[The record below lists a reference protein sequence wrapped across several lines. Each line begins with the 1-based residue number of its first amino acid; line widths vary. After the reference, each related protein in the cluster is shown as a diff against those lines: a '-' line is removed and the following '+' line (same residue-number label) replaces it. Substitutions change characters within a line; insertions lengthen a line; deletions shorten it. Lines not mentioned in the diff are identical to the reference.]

1 MFKSINKVVRAL
13 IFADFFLNSAWGF
26 LGPVFAIFIVARIS
40 IGHPLEAAKVA
51 GFASLVYWI
60 IKSLLQIPISK
71 YFDRKHGE
79 RDDYW
84 FMVLGLFLTGLS
96 PFGFLVAF
104 LPWHLYAC
112 QILHAIGMALFVP
125 SWNAIFTRHIDKGK
139 EAFEWAMDSTLLGLG
154 AGIAGGL
161 GGIIVGFFGFNI
173 IFILVG
179 GFSIFS
185 SLFLLTVHK
194 EVLPMDHI
202 FSRSLFLKKR

>member
-1 MFKSINKVVRAL
+1 MLKSINKVVRVL
-13 IFADFFLNSAWGF
+13 IFADFFLGSAWGF

-40 IGHPLEAAKVA
+40 VGDPIQAAKIA
-51 GFASLVYWI
+51 GFASFVYLI
-60 IKSLLQIPISK
+60 TKSFLQIPISK

-96 PFGFLVAF
+96 PFGFLFSF
-104 LPWHLYAC
+104 LAWHLYAC
-112 QILHAIGMALFVP
+112 QILHAIGMALFIP

-139 EAFEWAMDSTLLGLG
+139 EAFEWGMDSTLMGLG

-161 GGIIVGFFGFNI
+161 GGIMVAFFGFNI

-179 GFSIFS
+179 SFSIFS
-185 SLFLLTVHK
+185 SLILLTVHK
-194 EVLPMDHI
+194 KILPMDHI
-202 FSRSLFLKKR
+202 FPRSLFLKKR